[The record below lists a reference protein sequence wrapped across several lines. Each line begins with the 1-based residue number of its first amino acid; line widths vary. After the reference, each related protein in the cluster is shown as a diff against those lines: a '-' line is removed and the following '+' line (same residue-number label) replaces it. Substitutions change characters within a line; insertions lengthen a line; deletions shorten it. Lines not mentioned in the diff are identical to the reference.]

1 MAKMAIRSAWAD
13 GGTGPLVAS
22 GVCSTG
28 SRKPWAMGR
37 WRLDDH
43 HLEFMAASTRG
54 SVRIPLGSVRR
65 VETTQRKFLV
75 VAKPVLVVTYLTRST
90 STLRRVWLLTG
101 DLDAWESRLTA
112 KAPGIALQRPADPM
126 RMAVALTRVLETVSG
141 STAQVLD
148 MLASGGPATSA
159 TLAALLDLD
168 ENHAGALPGM
178 VADHFAPVDQALGAS
193 AVRYERSRFELL
205 TGAVHSMSWWL
216 DSTVAG
222 LWLSMREPCDVQC
235 DGNTVIAI
243 MSVPTR
249 LSEAPVT
256 ALVEDSGRGLLLTG
270 AWGYSRYIE
279 LPVVVYAE
287 VSVSVQSNGTLV
299 IVGQRSQEHQA
310 VQPFHGDS

>member
-1 MAKMAIRSAWAD
+1 MKMAIRSAWAD

-43 HLEFMAASTRG
+43 HLEFKAASTRG
-54 SVRIPLGSVRR
+54 NVRIPLDSVRR
-65 VETTQRKFLV
+65 VETTRRKFLV
-75 VAKPVLVVTYLTRST
+75 VAKPVLVVTYLTRAA

-101 DLDAWESRLTA
+101 DFDAWESRLTA
-112 KAPGIALQRPADPM
+112 KAPGIALQRPVDPM
-126 RMAVALTRVLETVSG
+126 RTAVALTRVLETVSG

-148 MLASGGPATSA
+148 VLTSGGPVTSM

-168 ENHAGALPGM
+168 ENDAAGLPGR
-178 VADHFAPVDQALGAS
+178 VADHFAPIDQALGAS
-193 AVRYERSRFELL
+193 SVRYERSRLELS

-222 LWLSMREPCDVQC
+222 IWLSLREPCDVQC
-235 DGNTVIAI
+235 DGDTVIAI
-243 MSVPTR
+243 TRVPTR
-249 LSEAPVT
+249 SSEAPVT

-279 LPVVVYAE
+279 LPVAVYHP

-299 IVGQRSQEHQA
+299 IVGQCSQGHQA
-310 VQPFHGDS
+310 V